1 MPFVIRRSDSNEK
14 FRLIRECYVHRIM
27 RGELASMVERES
39 LAIKDIVLY

>member
-1 MPFVIRRSDSNEK
+1 MPFVIRCSDSNGK
-14 FRLIRECYVHRIM
+14 FHLIGECYIHGIM